1 MLLLMLLVSLFVN
14 CLCWFIKNDAI
25 MHSTGS
31 IRSSPVTNVIKWEIN
46 TLGEAV
52 DTCSVLSATSWTLAP
67 LPLPENSPDL
77 NDLQRWLLRSLN
89 IQNSVVIQKT
99 FTHAIEV
106 DWLNNCVVVCYLN
119 QLAVNKRS
127 LSLLS
132 YFRFVTSVFHQTSF
146 IG

>member
-1 MLLLMLLVSLFVN
+1 MLLLMLIYKEWCHYALYREYTQQPCNKRDQVG
-14 CLCWFIKNDAI
+14 DQHA
-25 MHSTGS
+25 GS
-31 IRSSPVTNVIKWEIN
+31 SGRCKMYIT
-46 TLGEAV
+46 
-52 DTCSVLSATSWTLAP
+52 TCSVLSATSWTLAP

-77 NDLQRWLLRSLN
+77 NDLERWLLRSLN
-89 IQNSVVIQKT
+89 IQNSVVIHKT
-99 FTHAIEV
+99 FTHAIKV

-119 QLAVNKRS
+119 QLAVNKHS